1 MKVVAALL
9 AAAATTALAVRTPV
23 FPQQWTSVV
32 TQHVAINQGGSPGAN
47 GELCCDYT
55 SPECKVQTIY
65 MAARQYFDFPN
76 NRSATFTSEGT
87 GVVTLYNDG
96 KEYSVDA
103 NGACQSY
110 CPLDGPMEAFG
121 FEASAV
127 TESGPGT
134 YNGQACDKYV
144 VPTLLPI
151 GNITMSVDTWYVT
164 LNGASGPDTPLADIT
179 DLTPFGEQLGTESSF
194 YTAWTPGAPDASKFT
209 VTGKA
214 TCKQAK
220 GCNGSSSS
228 SGQKEVMAR
237 TLKSRGVKP
246 AGYPHFSPLHAELF
260 EMEA

>member
-127 TESGPGT
+127 TESGPST
-134 YNGQACDKYV
+134 YNGKACDEYV

-220 GCNGSSSS
+220 GCNGSSTSN
-228 SGQKEVMAR
+228 QKEVMAR